1 MKGISQELNEI
12 IKQEVL
18 SHQINERK
26 DKIKEE
32 RRVIARHKI
41 ELLNDKSVLRETI
54 ELCC

>member
-18 SHQINERK
+18 NHQVNERK
-26 DKIKEE
+26 DVIKEE
-32 RRVIARHKI
+32 RRIIARHRI
-41 ELLNDKSVLRETI
+41 ELLNDKRALREAI

>member
-1 MKGISQELNEI
+1 MNGISQELNEI

-41 ELLNDKSVLRETI
+41 ELLNDKRVLRETI

>member
-18 SHQINERK
+18 NERK

-32 RRVIARHKI
+32 RRNIARHRI
-41 ELLNDKSVLRETI
+41 ELLNDKRALRETI